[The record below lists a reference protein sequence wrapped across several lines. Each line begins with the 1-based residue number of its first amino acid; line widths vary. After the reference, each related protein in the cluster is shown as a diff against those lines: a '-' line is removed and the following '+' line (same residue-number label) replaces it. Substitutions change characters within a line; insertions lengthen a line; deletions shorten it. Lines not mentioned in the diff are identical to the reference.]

1 MMKSTS
7 LPGHLCGRF
16 ISVSISESV
25 PTAMMEAMAN
35 HIFVVATEVD
45 GVRDGQQ
52 PKRYVDAAGHHAA
65 EQLKTV
71 LEGLCRISK
80 ENIEKKS
87 KAAYQY
93 WQEHLNADINCDAFA
108 AVASSRWNHQKKAR
122 LRTHLSKQGF
132 ENESEYGI
140 LNRITRLGKTGKQ
153 KRRFGAF
160 TMSDGYLRA
169 VKKIAYPA
177 ELWYNKRTANFSF
190 HRTFFKDY
198 SFRNF

>member
-1 MMKSTS
+1 MDA
-7 LPGHLCGRF
+7 F

-45 GVRDGQQ
+45 GVRDVVNNQNGMLM
-52 PKRYVDAAGHHAA
+52 PSDITA

-71 LEGLCRISK
+71 LEGLCRIST

-108 AVASSRWNHQKKAR
+108 RQIASEPLES
-122 LRTHLSKQGF
+122 SKEGSTEDSFVQ
-132 ENESEYGI
+132 
-140 LNRITRLGKTGKQ
+140 TG
-153 KRRFGAF
+153 
-160 TMSDGYLRA
+160 L
-169 VKKIAYPA
+169 
-177 ELWYNKRTANFSF
+177 
-190 HRTFFKDY
+190 
-198 SFRNF
+198 